1 MTEREARQQCK
12 FVDRHLDVWYCLTH
26 KCVAPGGRCNGH
38 PMIEREARLHAHG
51 LTYGELLQLTG
62 GHGTSAVYTRIL
74 DAMSPAPC
82 ARCAAVEDAQASMQQ
97 RMDTLEEEVLHVESL
112 LRSEEAESGRLLAR
126 ETALLARASALQN
139 QLNRAGDRIAALTRE
154 ADTPTQRDESSET
167 LRERIR
173 EMEDEVRDLRR
184 VEMLL
189 HEATTTCEA
198 ERRGRSPEVKKFLT
212 WMNGMAMGYGKGYL
226 ATMEYIESLEAL
238 AALARPA
245 PGGTT

>member
-1 MTEREARQQCK
+1 MTEREARQRDLIEYIGHRCGDANISWGRG
-12 FVDRHLDVWYCLTH
+12 FDRSDVAEAL
-26 KCVAPGGRCNGH
+26 
-38 PMIEREARLHAHG
+38 RELRS
-51 LTYGELLQLTG
+51 LL
-62 GHGTSAVYTRIL
+62 A
-74 DAMSPAPC
+74 PAPC

-173 EMEDEVRDLRR
+173 ELEDEVRDLRR